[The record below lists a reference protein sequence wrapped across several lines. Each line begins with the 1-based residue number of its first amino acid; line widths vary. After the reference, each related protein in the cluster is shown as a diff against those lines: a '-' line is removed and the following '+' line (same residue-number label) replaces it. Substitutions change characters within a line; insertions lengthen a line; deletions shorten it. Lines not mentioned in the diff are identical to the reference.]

1 MTADR
6 GKNRQVKSKSLLA
19 VSLGRLKYSRTF
31 ILGAAIMLIIILV
44 CVMAYLICPAGYD
57 VQQPDQRF
65 ITPFTEKGLDYLFG
79 TDEFGRSLLSRVLYG
94 GRITLFVAIVST
106 AITTVFGTALGA
118 ISGFFGGKVDSVIMR
133 ILDVVAAIP
142 TLLTAMVISAVLGS
156 GLLNT
161 MIAVSIPNIPGYAR
175 MIRGPVLTVKNL
187 EYIEAA
193 KSIDARNPRIIFKQ
207 VLPNVLSPVIIKTTQ
222 HLATA
227 LLSTATLSFLGL
239 GVQPPIP
246 EWGALISTGRE
257 YILTYPYLVTVPGCF
272 IALPVFSFNL
282 MGDALRDAFDPRLK
296 N

>member
-1 MTADR
+1 MTADK

-44 CVMAYLICPAGYD
+44 CVMANVICPAGYD

-193 KSIDARNPRIIFKQ
+193 KSIDARNPRIIFKH

-222 HLATA
+222 NLATA

-272 IALPVFSFNL
+272 IALTVFSFNL

>member
-1 MTADR
+1 MQEKT
-6 GKNRQVKSKSLLA
+6 KQIKSKSLLA
-19 VSLGRLKYSRTF
+19 VSLGRLVYSRTF
-31 ILGAAIMLIIILV
+31 ILGAVILFAIIVL
-44 CVMAYLICPAGYD
+44 CAMANVICPEGYD
-57 VQQPDQRF
+57 LQQLDQRF
-65 ITPFTEKGLDYLFG
+65 VAPFSQSALSFLFG
-79 TDEFGRSLLSRVLYG
+79 TDDFGRSMLARMLYG
-94 GRITLFVAIVST
+94 GRITLLVAMVST
-106 AITTVFGTALGA
+106 FITTVFGTFLGA
-118 ISGFFGGKVDSVIMR
+118 VSGFFGGKVDSVIMR
-133 ILDVVAAIP
+133 ILDVIAAIP

-193 KSIDARNPRIIFKQ
+193 RSIDAKNPRIIFKH
-207 VLPNVLSPVIIKTTQ
+207 VLPNILSPVIIKTTQ
-222 HLATA
+222 GLATA

-246 EWGALISTGRE
+246 EWGALISSGRE
-257 YILTYPYLVTVPGCF
+257 FILTYPYLVTIPGCF
-272 IALPVFSFNL
+272 IALTVFSFNL

>member
-1 MTADR
+1 MTA
-6 GKNRQVKSKSLLA
+6 KKAQNKQIKSKSLLA

-31 ILGAAIMLIIILV
+31 ILGTAIMIIIILV
-44 CVMAYLICPAGYD
+44 CVLANIICPEGYD
-57 VQQPDQRF
+57 LQQPDRRF
-65 ITPFTEKGLDYLFG
+65 IAPFTEVGLSYLFG

-106 AITTVFGTALGA
+106 AITTVFGTVLGA
-118 ISGFFGGKVDSVIMR
+118 VSGFFGGKVDSVIMR
-133 ILDVVAAIP
+133 ILDIVAAIP

-161 MIAVSIPNIPGYAR
+161 MRAVSIPNIPGYAR
-175 MIRGPVLTVKNL
+175 MIRGPVLTVKNQ

-193 KSIDARNPRIIFKQ
+193 KSIDARNPRIIFKH
-207 VLPNVLSPVIIKTTQ
+207 VLPNILSPVIIKTTQ
-222 HLATA
+222 NLATA

-246 EWGALISTGRE
+246 EWGALISSGRE

-272 IALPVFSFNL
+272 IALTVFSFNL

>member
-1 MTADR
+1 MTA
-6 GKNRQVKSKSLLA
+6 KKAQNKQIKSKSLLA

-31 ILGAAIMLIIILV
+31 ILGTAIMIIIILV
-44 CVMAYLICPAGYD
+44 CVLANIICPEGYD
-57 VQQPDQRF
+57 LQQPDRRF
-65 ITPFTEKGLDYLFG
+65 IAPFTEGGLSYLFG

-94 GRITLFVAIVST
+94 GRITLCVAIVST
-106 AITTVFGTALGA
+106 AITTVFGTVLGA
-118 ISGFFGGKVDSVIMR
+118 VSGFFGGKVDSVIMR
-133 ILDVVAAIP
+133 ILDIVAAIP

-175 MIRGPVLTVKNL
+175 MIRGPVLTVKNQ

-193 KSIDARNPRIIFKQ
+193 KSIDARNPRIIFKH
-207 VLPNVLSPVIIKTTQ
+207 VLPNILSPVIIKTTQ
-222 HLATA
+222 NLATA

-246 EWGALISTGRE
+246 EWGALISSGRE

-272 IALPVFSFNL
+272 IALTVFSFNL

>member
-1 MTADR
+1 MTA
-6 GKNRQVKSKSLLA
+6 KKAQNKQIKSKSLLA

-31 ILGAAIMLIIILV
+31 ILGTAIMIIIILV
-44 CVMAYLICPAGYD
+44 CVLANIICPEGYD
-57 VQQPDQRF
+57 LQQPDRRF
-65 ITPFTEKGLDYLFG
+65 IAPFTEGGLSYLFG

-106 AITTVFGTALGA
+106 AITTVFGTVLGA
-118 ISGFFGGKVDSVIMR
+118 VSGFFGGKVDSVIMR
-133 ILDVVAAIP
+133 ILDIVAAIP

-175 MIRGPVLTVKNL
+175 MIRGPVLTVMYL

-193 KSIDARNPRIIFKQ
+193 KRIDAINPRIIFKH
-207 VLPNVLSPVIIKTTQ
+207 VLPNILSPVIIKTTQ
-222 HLATA
+222 NLATA

-246 EWGALISTGRE
+246 EWGALISSGRE

-272 IALPVFSFNL
+272 IALTVFSFNL

>member
-1 MTADR
+1 MS
-6 GKNRQVKSKSLLA
+6 GGEVNRKPVKSKSLLA
-19 VSLGRLKYSRTF
+19 VSLGRLRYSRTF
-31 ILGAAIMLIIILV
+31 IIGAVILTAIIILCLLAGV
-44 CVMAYLICPAGYD
+44 ICPNGYD
-57 VQQPDQRF
+57 HEIIEERF
-65 ITPFTEKGLDYLFG
+65 IGPMGKQGIDYLFG
-79 TDEFGRSLLSRVLYG
+79 TDNLGRSMLARMLYG
-94 GRITLFVAIVST
+94 GRITLLVAMAATV
-106 AITTVFGTALGA
+106 ITTVFGTALGA
-118 ISGFFGGKVDSVIMR
+118 VSGFFGGKADAVIMR

-161 MIAVSIPNIPGYAR
+161 MIAVSIPNIPGFAR

-193 KSIDARNPRIIFKQ
+193 RSIDAKNPRIIFRH
-207 VLPNVLSPVIIKTTQ
+207 VLPNILSPVIIKTTQ
-222 HLATA
+222 GLAAA

-246 EWGALISTGRE
+246 EWGALISAGRE
-257 YILTYPYLVTVPGCF
+257 FILAYPYLVTIPGCF
-272 IALPVFSFNL
+272 IALTVFAFNL

>member
-1 MTADR
+1 MTA
-6 GKNRQVKSKSLLA
+6 KKAQNKQIKSKSLLA

-31 ILGAAIMLIIILV
+31 ILGTAIMIIIILV
-44 CVMAYLICPAGYD
+44 CVLANIICPEGYD
-57 VQQPDQRF
+57 LQQPDRRF
-65 ITPFTEKGLDYLFG
+65 IAPFTEGGLSYLFG

-106 AITTVFGTALGA
+106 AITTVFGTVLGA
-118 ISGFFGGKVDSVIMR
+118 VSGFFGGKVDSVIMR
-133 ILDVVAAIP
+133 ILDIVAAIP

-175 MIRGPVLTVKNL
+175 MIRGPVLTVKNQ

-193 KSIDARNPRIIFKQ
+193 KSIDARNPRIIFKH
-207 VLPNVLSPVIIKTTQ
+207 VLPNILSPVIIKTTQ
-222 HLATA
+222 NLATA

-246 EWGALISTGRE
+246 EWGALISSGRE

-272 IALPVFSFNL
+272 IALTVFSFNL

>member
-1 MTADR
+1 MTA
-6 GKNRQVKSKSLLA
+6 KKAQNKQIKSKSLLA

-31 ILGAAIMLIIILV
+31 ILGTAIMIIIILV
-44 CVMAYLICPAGYD
+44 CVLANIICPEGYD
-57 VQQPDQRF
+57 LQQPDRRF
-65 ITPFTEKGLDYLFG
+65 IAPFTEGGLSYLFG

-106 AITTVFGTALGA
+106 AITTVFGTVLGA
-118 ISGFFGGKVDSVIMR
+118 VSGFFGGKVDSVIMR
-133 ILDVVAAIP
+133 ILDIVAAIP

-175 MIRGPVLTVKNL
+175 MIRGPVLTVKNQ

-193 KSIDARNPRIIFKQ
+193 KSIDARNSRIIFKH
-207 VLPNVLSPVIIKTTQ
+207 VLPNILSPVIIKTTQ
-222 HLATA
+222 NLATA

-246 EWGALISTGRE
+246 EWGALISSGRE

-272 IALPVFSFNL
+272 IALTVFSFNL

>member
-1 MTADR
+1 MTVKRAQN
-6 GKNRQVKSKSLLA
+6 KQIKSKSLLA

-31 ILGAAIMLIIILV
+31 ILGTAIMIIIILV
-44 CVMAYLICPAGYD
+44 CVLANTICPEGYD
-57 VQQPDQRF
+57 LQQPDQRF
-65 ITPFTEKGLDYLFG
+65 IAPFTKGELSYLFG
-79 TDEFGRSLLSRVLYG
+79 TDEFGRSLLSRILYG

-106 AITTVFGTALGA
+106 AITTVFGTVLGA
-118 ISGFFGGKVDSVIMR
+118 VSGFFGGKVDSVIMR

-175 MIRGPVLTVKNL
+175 MIRGPVLTVKNQ

-193 KSIDARNPRIIFKQ
+193 KSIDARNPRIIFKH
-207 VLPNVLSPVIIKTTQ
+207 VLPNILSPVIIKTTQ
-222 HLATA
+222 SLATA

-246 EWGALISTGRE
+246 EWGALISSGRE

-272 IALPVFSFNL
+272 IALTVFSFNL